1 MVHHFGMMPIRQN
14 SYNCSSCPYFRRP
27 YDDGMKAMLL
37 RRIGPVE
44 STPLELVDLPIPEP
58 GPGEVRIRV
67 RCCAICRTDLHV
79 IEGDLPQQK
88 LPIIPG
94 HQIVGIV
101 DKIGKMETKAEGGR
115 RRAEESPQVGAAVVL
130 PHLASRGGSA
140 TATPTWLAEGEGRRA
155 EERPLQVGQRV
166 GVAWLRHTCGEC
178 GFCASGREN
187 LCESARFTGYH
198 SDGGYAEYAVAPAEF
213 VYELP
218 AAFSDVEASPLLC
231 SGIIGYRAL
240 RRCNLPPGG
249 KLALY
254 GFGSSAHVVI
264 QIALHRGCQVY
275 VVTRGENHRELAR
288 RMGAVWVG
296 ENAHDMPVKVD
307 SAIMFAPAGELVLPA
322 LESLNKGGTLSLA
335 GIYMTPIP
343 QMDYQ
348 RYVFYER
355 DIHSVTCNTREDGR
369 ELLAEAAA
377 IPIRPHTTV
386 YPLADANRAIQ
397 DLKNDRINGTGVL
410 MIGQ

>member
-1 MVHHFGMMPIRQN
+1 
-14 SYNCSSCPYFRRP
+14 
-27 YDDGMKAMLL
+27 MKAMLL
-37 RRIGPVE
+37 RRIAPID
-44 STPLELVDLPIPEP
+44 SAPLELVDLPLPEP

-79 IEGDLPQQK
+79 VEGDLPQEK
-88 LPIIPG
+88 MPIVPG
-94 HQIVGIV
+94 HQIVGVI
-101 DKIGKMETKAEGGR
+101 DKLGPPLSVSQGD
-115 RRAEESPQVGAAVVL
+115 
-130 PHLASRGGSA
+130 AS
-140 TATPTWLAEGEGRRA
+140 
-155 EERPLQVGQRV
+155 LQLGQRV
-166 GVAWLRHTCGEC
+166 GVAWLRHTCGHC
-178 GFCASGREN
+178 GYCSSGKEN
-187 LCESARFTGYH
+187 LCDSARFTGYH
-198 SDGGYAEYAVAPAEF
+198 ADGGYAEYTVAPAAYC
-213 VYELP
+213 YELP
-218 AAFSDVEASPLLC
+218 EAFSDVEAAPLLC

-249 KLALY
+249 RLALY

-264 QIALHRGCQVY
+264 QIAIHRGCEVY

-296 ENAHDMPVKVD
+296 EDAAQMPVKVD

-355 DIHSVTCNTREDGR
+355 DIHSVTCNTRQDGR

-377 IPIRPHTTV
+377 IPIRPHTTL
-386 YPLADANRAIQ
+386 YPLADANRALQ
-397 DLKNDRINGTGVL
+397 DLKNDRISGTGVL
-410 MIGQ
+410 MMG